1 MKKSDKDSPE
11 GVVIEDGFGSTNDL
25 LDRDA
30 TIIQPAYYRAEN
42 RDLVIGARKLIHNI
56 QRAIDAPAENL
67 GNGAIAK

>member
-11 GVVIEDGFGSTNDL
+11 GVVIEDDFGSTNDL
-25 LDRDA
+25 PDRDA

-56 QRAIDAPAENL
+56 QRGIDAPS
-67 GNGAIAK
+67 

>member
-42 RDLVIGARKLIHNI
+42 RDLVIGSRKLIHNI
-56 QRAIDAPAENL
+56 QRGIDAPS
-67 GNGAIAK
+67 

>member
-11 GVVIEDGFGSTNDL
+11 EVVIEDDFGSTNDFP
-25 LDRDA
+25 DRDA

-56 QRAIDAPAENL
+56 QRGIDAPS
-67 GNGAIAK
+67 